1 MLLIIIMFQIYL
13 KTKTNIT
20 MKKMLG
26 NLNLLTVLSV
36 IGVVF
41 LSGVFMSCNV
51 STANLSDVKVCSSL
65 NGSECSSDVLIF
77 TPDVSAIYCS
87 ASLNNAPSG
96 TKVVFEWKH
105 EGEIIGKAELEASSV
120 SSGSINS
127 SFKPSAELPVGKYS
141 VTVKINTDN
150 AKPVTKEF
158 KVE

>member
-1 MLLIIIMFQIYL
+1 
-13 KTKTNIT
+13 
-20 MKKMLG
+20 MKKMLS

-41 LSGVFMSCNV
+41 LSGFLMSCNV
-51 STANLSDVKVCSSL
+51 STANLSDVKLCTSL
-65 NGSECSSDVLIF
+65 NGSECSNDVSSFTSDVQ
-77 TPDVSAIYCS
+77 AIYCS

-105 EGEIIGKAELEASSV
+105 EGESIGKAELE
-120 SSGSINS
+120 GSTGVVNS
-127 SFKPSAELPVGKYS
+127 SFKPSAELPAGKYS

-150 AKPVTKEF
+150 ATPITKDF